1 MFTGI
6 VEEIGVVRSI
16 QRRGEGFSISVGAS
30 DVTQELEAGESVS
43 VNGACLT
50 VVDVTPERD
59 FSVEVMAETLE
70 KTNLVFLKA
79 GQPVNLERSLK
90 LGERLSGHLVLGHVD
105 GMGEVTSVKQTGI
118 GKTMVIEVPSELVC
132 YIALKGSIALDG
144 VSLTVSGLSGRN
156 VEISLIPFTLKR
168 TIIGSYAPGRKVNIE
183 VDVIAR
189 YLESLLGQKGERRGS
204 SSEKG
209 LTLDFLKEKWL

>member
-6 VEEIGVVRSI
+6 IEEIGVVRSI
-16 QRRGEGFSISVGAS
+16 QRRGEGFSISMEAS
-30 DVTQELEAGESVS
+30 DVTKGIVAGESVS
-43 VNGACLT
+43 VNGVCLT
-50 VVDVTPERD
+50 VVDVTPRRD
-59 FSVEVMAETLE
+59 FSVEVIAETLE

-79 GQPVNLERSLK
+79 GDRVNLEGSLK

-105 GMGEVTSVKQTGI
+105 GMGEVIGVKQTGI
-118 GKTMVIEVPSELVC
+118 GRKMIIEVPSELVR
-132 YIALKGSIALDG
+132 YIAHKGSVAIDG

-156 VEISLIPFTLKR
+156 VEISLIPFTLKS
-168 TIIGSYAPGRKVNIE
+168 TIIGIYAPGRKVNIE

-189 YLESLLGQKGERRGS
+189 YLESLLGEKGECRRW

>member
-6 VEEIGVVRSI
+6 IEEIGTVRSI
-16 QRRGEGFSISVGAS
+16 QRRGEGFSVCVEAF
-30 DVTQELEAGESVS
+30 DVTQELAPGESVS

-50 VVDVTPERD
+50 VVDVTPGRD
-59 FSVEVMAETLE
+59 FSVEVIAETLE
-70 KTNLVFLKA
+70 KANLVFLKT
-79 GQPVNLERSLK
+79 GDRVNLERSLK

-105 GMGEVTSVKQTGI
+105 GMGEVTSVKQTGV
-118 GKTMVIEVPSELVC
+118 GKTMIIGAPSELVC

-144 VSLTVSGLSGRN
+144 VSLTVSGLSGSN
-156 VEISLIPFTLKR
+156 VEISLIPFTLKS

-189 YLESLLGQKGERRGS
+189 YLESLLGERGERRRS